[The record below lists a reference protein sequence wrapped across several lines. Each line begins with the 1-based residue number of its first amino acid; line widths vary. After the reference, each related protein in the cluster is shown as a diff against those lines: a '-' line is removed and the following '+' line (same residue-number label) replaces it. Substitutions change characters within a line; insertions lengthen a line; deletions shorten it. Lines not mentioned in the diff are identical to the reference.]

1 MILLIVLSACLC
13 VLVWVCSYE
22 LTWHMA
28 FVLFVRVPLQ
38 TVDLVYKAWIE
49 KAEPFVNTI
58 LLGPGFIC
66 GAIWAL
72 AQISWFYANA
82 KYDIVVEHR

>member
-1 MILLIVLSACLC
+1 MILLIVLSVCLC
-13 VLVWVCSYE
+13 GYVLMNSHG
-22 LTWHMA
+22 TWHLD
-28 FVLFVRVPLQ
+28 LFVRVQLQ